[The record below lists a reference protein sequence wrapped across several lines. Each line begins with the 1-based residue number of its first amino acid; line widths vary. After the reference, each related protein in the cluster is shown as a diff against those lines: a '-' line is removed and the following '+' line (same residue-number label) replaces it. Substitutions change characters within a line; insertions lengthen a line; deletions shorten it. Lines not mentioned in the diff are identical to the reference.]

1 MFQLTTAYVQQAD
14 REREVASDLSNRQ
27 LLRPTADVPAPVEP
41 AFPATRTIRRAPA
54 RVRAASR

>member
-14 REREVASDLSNRQ
+14 REREIASDLSTRQ
-27 LLRPTADVPAPVEP
+27 LLRSTADVPAPVEP
-41 AFPATRTIRRAPA
+41 ATSATRITRRAPA